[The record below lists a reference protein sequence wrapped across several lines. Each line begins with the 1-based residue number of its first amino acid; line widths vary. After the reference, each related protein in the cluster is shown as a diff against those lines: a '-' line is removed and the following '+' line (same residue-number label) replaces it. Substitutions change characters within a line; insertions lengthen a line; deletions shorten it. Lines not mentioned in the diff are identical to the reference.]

1 MDAKL
6 QKSDRTKEHFSTQNG
21 NLLGIASADVVLGY
35 YIDNKKIIEEAAES
49 ISKLIRDI
57 FDSQGII
64 YRNIGVMTKVRTN
77 TGYALKLVKELEN
90 LGILVYLYTNSEEEG
105 LSIMPQFN
113 IDKTILKKALTMI
126 AKKISKN
133 Q

>member
-1 MDAKL
+1 
-6 QKSDRTKEHFSTQNG
+6 
-21 NLLGIASADVVLGY
+21 
-35 YIDNKKIIEEAAES
+35 
-49 ISKLIRDI
+49 
-57 FDSQGII
+57 
-64 YRNIGVMTKVRTN
+64 MTTVRTN

-133 Q
+133 QWKLITDCKGGDRMWS

>member
-1 MDAKL
+1 
-6 QKSDRTKEHFSTQNG
+6 
-21 NLLGIASADVVLGY
+21 
-35 YIDNKKIIEEAAES
+35 
-49 ISKLIRDI
+49 
-57 FDSQGII
+57 
-64 YRNIGVMTKVRTN
+64 MTTVRTN